1 MTFLSPGWL
10 GLMVVVGALVAA
22 YVLAQRRRSAYAVR
36 FAAMPLLEKVAPRR
50 PGWRKHL
57 PAAAFALTTAGL
69 VLALAR
75 PTMPVDVP
83 RERATVIVAV
93 DFSISMQARDVEP
106 TRIDAAT
113 AAARTFV
120 SDLPETFNVGLVTFS
135 GNAAVAVPPSTD
147 RTGVL
152 DALHRPNLGAGTA
165 IGDAVL
171 ASLGAVRGLDELAGT
186 EPPPARI
193 VLLSDG
199 ANTAGTGLAAAASAA
214 ARAGVPVSTIA
225 YGTPEGTVTAG
236 GQTQRVPVDSAALD
250 ALAQGSGGQSY
261 TAATGEELREVYR
274 DIGSSI
280 GYRTEQQEITGW
292 VLGAALLAAL
302 AAGVASLAWFSRL
315 P

>member
-1 MTFLSPGWL
+1 MSFLSPWWL
-10 GLMVVVGALVAA
+10 GLMVVVAALVAA

-36 FAAMPLLEKVAPRR
+36 FAAMPLLEKVAPHR

-57 PAAAFALTTAGL
+57 PAVAFALTMAGL

-75 PTMPVDVP
+75 PTMPVEVP

-93 DFSISMQARDVEP
+93 DFSVSMQAQDVEP

-147 RTGVL
+147 RTGIL
-152 DALHRPNLGAGTA
+152 DALERPDLGAGTA

-199 ANTAGTGLAAAASAA
+199 ANTAGSGLDAAASAA
-214 ARAGVPVSTIA
+214 AQAGVPVSTIA
-225 YGTPEGTVTAG
+225 YGTPEGTVTSG
-236 GQTQRVPVDSAALD
+236 GQTQRVPVDSAAL
-250 ALAQGSGGQSY
+250 AGLAQGSGGQSY
-261 TAATGEELREVYR
+261 TAATGAELQEVYR

-292 VLGAALLAAL
+292 VLGASLLFAL